1 MNEATER
8 LRQRL
13 GRPEAFELVM
23 GYFAEVG
30 GDPEEYGLFLQ
41 QEGRDFSS
49 VTEDEAASALRI
61 YFEMNAQHGLLE
73 ADVAAAVQSGTVDW
87 RSVLEIVNSTAWAPP
102 NLA

>member
-8 LRQRL
+8 LRQLL

-41 QEGRDFSS
+41 DEGRDFDS
-49 VTEDEAASALRI
+49 VTDDEAASALRI
-61 YFEMNAQHGLLE
+61 YMEVNARHGSIDHD
-73 ADVAAAVQSGTVDW
+73 AAAAVQSGTVDW
-87 RSVLEIVNSTAWAPP
+87 RAVLEIVKSDAWAPP
-102 NLA
+102 GLG